1 MIMLSQLVER
11 IGAAYAGGT
20 AKRHTAAIARYHRIQ
35 ASPGYRAAANWVL
48 HTLQNAGVSASIETY
63 SANLQTTFWSLASFQ
78 EWACQEAT
86 LEWVKEGRVERL
98 CDYRASAVSVIQRSI
113 SVCGEFQV
121 VDVGAGRPE
130 DYEGVDVTGKL
141 VLSRAQVMQTYREAV
156 LQRDAAGILFDDIG
170 ATAPG
175 RSRHDL
181 PDARQYASFW
191 WGDDD
196 PRGWGFVLTPRQGDA
211 IRAALHAG
219 EQVVMRAHIRASL
232 YDGAFENVIARIPGT
247 EEGEV
252 LAMAHLC
259 HPQDFANDNAS
270 GAGALLETAITL
282 QELIVSGVLPP
293 PKRTLTFLWMPEMT
307 GTFAWLAAHEERI
320 PHIVAGINLD
330 MVGESPDKTGSV
342 LLIDSPPAASA
353 SFTVALL
360 SRLRDMLITNAFS
373 YQQVHTPLALIRTQ
387 TIPFSGGS
395 DHMVTSDPTVGIPT
409 PMLIQW
415 PDRHYHTTADTMEM
429 VSERSLWLAG
439 VLAGSYLYWLAQA
452 GGEEARWLGWEMIH
466 QYEKDMA
473 AYVGTML
480 SDWPEHTAGGQA
492 RLWAQLDAGIAF
504 RHERMGAALASL
516 ERLAQIDNTLYVL
529 LGELNDLTE
538 RFRARIH
545 RQIHSHHMVDAGNE
559 EDAWERHAQKIIPR
573 RRYRGPIM
581 EMGLPNR
588 VLSLDEEDVRIWLAL
603 TEQPYWRLLRALA
616 EYWTD
621 GRRSLAE
628 IAKLVALETGFEVG
642 PAIEQHFSLLARVGL
657 IEFQH
662 H

>member
-1 MIMLSQLVER
+1 MLSHLLEC
-11 IGAAYAGGT
+11 IGAAYAGGA

-35 ASPGYRAAANWVL
+35 ASPGYRAAANWIL

-63 SANLQTTFWSLASFQ
+63 PANLQATFWSLASFQ
-78 EWACQEAT
+78 EWACEEAT
-86 LEWVKEGRVERL
+86 LEWVKGERVERL
-98 CDYRASAVSVIQRSI
+98 CDYRSSAVSVIQRSI
-113 SVCGEFQV
+113 AVCGEFSV

-130 DYEGVDVTGKL
+130 DYEGVDVAGKL
-141 VLSRAQVMQTYREAV
+141 VLSRAHVMQTYREAV

-211 IRAALHAG
+211 IRAALQAG
-219 EQVVMRAHIRASL
+219 DEVVMRAHIRASL
-232 YDGAFENVIARIPGT
+232 YDGEFENVVAQIPGT

-270 GAGALLETAITL
+270 GAAALLETAITL
-282 QELIVSGVLPP
+282 QELIASGVLPP

-330 MVGESPDKTGSV
+330 MVGEDPDKTGSV
-342 LLIDSPPAASA
+342 FLIDSPPAASA

-360 SRLRDMLITNAFS
+360 SRLRDTLLDKAYSF
-373 YQQVHTPLALIRTQ
+373 QQVQTPLSLIRTQ

-415 PDRHYHTTADTMEM
+415 PDRHYHTTADAMAM

-452 GGEEARWLGWEMIH
+452 GRKEAQWLGWEMLH
-466 QYEKDMA
+466 QYERDVA
-473 AYVGTML
+473 DEVGSAL
-480 SDWPEHTAGGQA
+480 ADWTSLAPEEQA
-492 RLWAQLDAGIAF
+492 RALNALEARLTF

-516 ERLAQIDNTLYVL
+516 ERLAPLEHELYLL

-538 RFRARIH
+538 SIRARLQ
-545 RQIHSHHMVDAGNE
+545 RQTRSQYGIDAWTD
-559 EDAWERHAQKIIPR
+559 EDAWAIRAQNIIPR

-581 EMGLPNR
+581 EMGFPNR
-588 VLSLDEEDVRIWLAL
+588 VLSLDDEGGNAWRALAQ
-603 TEQPYWRLLRALA
+603 QPYWRLLRAIA

-621 GRRSLAE
+621 GHRSLAE
-628 IAKLVALETGFEVG
+628 IADLVALETGFHVG
-642 PAIEQHFSLLARVGL
+642 PAIEQYFTLLAQVGL
-657 IEFQH
+657 MDLQQR
-662 H
+662 